1 MRKTIHFMHVEMLRS
16 LLSPKF
22 LLAVVLLSATVV
34 LGNLDFF
41 FKDNSLIELC
51 KKKEYLYSCLI
62 SVFSKEN
69 ITFVLPLF
77 AVLPFSSSYLE
88 ERENGFLKSYLPRCG
103 QNNYILSK
111 IIVSAISSGIVVF
124 LSALIVTI
132 WGFALYH
139 QVSLFDFINE
149 SNLWKEYGYIVLMAI
164 MEGILWGT
172 LGSVMG
178 VYFESLFMVF
188 AGPFL
193 ISYTLIILT
202 TRYFT
207 QLSFLNPRNWLS
219 NNGESQSWII
229 ATLTVLIIFAITLH
243 ALLLV
248 SKIKGNK
255 FTM

>member
-1 MRKTIHFMHVEMLRS
+1 MRKTIHFMLVEMLRS
-16 LLSPKF
+16 LLSLKF
-22 LLAVVLLSATVV
+22 LLAVVLLSGTIV

-41 FKDNSLIELC
+41 LKDNSLTEMYE
-51 KKKEYLYSCLI
+51 KKEYLYSCLI
-62 SVFSKEN
+62 AVFGKEN

-77 AVLPFSSSYLE
+77 VVLPFSSSYLE

-111 IIVSAISSGIVVF
+111 VIVSAISSGIVVF
-124 LSALIVTI
+124 LSVLIVTI
-132 WGFALYH
+132 WGVALYH
-139 QVSLFDFINE
+139 QVSWLDFINE
-149 SNLWKEYGYIVLMAI
+149 SNLWMEYNYIVLMAI

-172 LGSVMG
+172 IGSVMG

-193 ISYTLIILT
+193 MSYTLIILT

-207 QLSFLNPRNWLS
+207 QLTFLNPRNWLS
-219 NNGESQSWII
+219 NQGESLSWVI
-229 ATLTVLIIFAITLH
+229 ATLTILIIIAISLH

-248 SKIKGNK
+248 SKLKGNK
-255 FTM
+255 FTL